1 MKERLYA
8 EPLKT
13 ARRWTFS
20 DMEYNGSNSRLVYST
35 AYGSI
40 CPKCAKAFKRCSC
53 LVAENSDRAET
64 AATACLRY
72 VQQARA
78 GRGATFISGLALS
91 QNELLALA
99 KKLKQRFGTGA
110 TVEGFVIQ
118 LQGNFLRPATEAL
131 RKLGFNV
138 K

>member
-8 EPLKT
+8 EPPKI
-13 ARRWTFS
+13 AGRWTFS

-35 AYGSI
+35 VYGSI
-40 CPKCAKAFKRCSC
+40 CPKCAKTFKRCSC
-53 LVAENSDRAET
+53 VDLQKSDPVDT
-64 AATACLRY
+64 AGTARLRY

-78 GRGATFISGLALS
+78 GRGATLISGLALS

-99 KKLKQRFGTGA
+99 KRLKQRFGTGA

-118 LQGNFLRPATEAL
+118 LQGDFRRQATEEL
-131 RKLGFNV
+131 RKLGINL